1 MNTTLVVVIGFGV
14 LAGIVA
20 ALLEMRR
27 RRRDQTLTAL
37 LATFG
42 PAVARVQVEPRELV
56 GWASVAKTAR
66 ALLPDAFKELDVAHG
81 ARFPFP
87 ETVIDA
93 THARWTSQW
102 LAWERE
108 HDLEYKQKAS
118 QVEAEL
124 ERVSAADSPR
134 LHSQLASI
142 EQEKLQRYQERYEE
156 YVRVGKAM
164 SELD

>member
-14 LAGIVA
+14 LAITAA

-27 RRRDQTLTAL
+27 RRRDQILTAL
-37 LATFG
+37 LSTFG
-42 PAVARVQVEPRELV
+42 PAVAKVQVEPRELV
-56 GWASVAKTAR
+56 AWASVAKTAR
-66 ALLPDAFKELDVAHG
+66 ALFPDAFKELDVARG

-102 LAWERE
+102 LAWECE
-108 HDLEYKQKAS
+108 HDLEYKQRAS

-124 ERVSAADSPR
+124 ERASAEDTPR

-142 EQEKLQRYQERYEE
+142 EQEKFQRYQQRYEE